1 MSLLNELLEFVQRVP
16 EVCRTDFRSHVE
28 LTDDATSDG
37 IAWQDLNR
45 ARRSRGDHRRRRTTE
60 NVCGCPWAHVARYGV
75 LAADAPP
82 EEPGQDDIAERHR
95 GEGPREFEAVRKGGD
110 RAEQPAAP
118 HKRLE
123 REPRVEEHDQR
134 LVREIRDHAEDQR
147 AATDGAALPT

>member
-75 LAADAPP
+75 LAADAVVRLLGTTCVTTTSAEATTPMRSP
-82 EEPGQDDIAERHR
+82 RWGHVTLLQFRIAPALVM
-95 GEGPREFEAVRKGGD
+95 PRWSPLAGS
-110 RAEQPAAP
+110 
-118 HKRLE
+118 
-123 REPRVEEHDQR
+123 
-134 LVREIRDHAEDQR
+134 R
-147 AATDGAALPT
+147 AALLSSRPS